1 MAITL
6 NQAAVERA
14 KYLINAGECTSF
26 DADWNEEKP
35 TRDEVIEYIDNHD
48 IKEYGLWFLGKNDA
62 FDRGVK
68 EHYEYPCGDLREIQ
82 RCALVHTIEQAQERG
97 DMAIVSAAE
106 DLIRLIDEKSE

>member
-6 NQAAVERA
+6 NQTAFERA
-14 KYLINAGECTSF
+14 QSLIRAGECTAF

-48 IKEYGLWFLGKNDA
+48 IEEYGLWFLGKNDA
-62 FDRGVK
+62 YDHGVK

-82 RCALVHTIEQAQERG
+82 RCALVHTIELAEQRE
-97 DMAIVSAAE
+97 DFVIVSAAE
-106 DLIRLIDEKSE
+106 ELIRLIDERSE